1 MLSWCDV
8 SLIIFHN
15 TYESIL
21 TNYNPIL
28 IMFNNGKF
36 CEESTNACKFL
47 FTSKYFNDHLTW
59 QRKYIFEIISNA
71 CENKL
76 QELIS

>member
-1 MLSWCDV
+1 
-8 SLIIFHN
+8 
-15 TYESIL
+15 
-21 TNYNPIL
+21 
-28 IMFNNGKF
+28 MFNTGKF
-36 CEESTNACKFL
+36 CEEYTNACTIL

-76 QELIS
+76 QEQIS